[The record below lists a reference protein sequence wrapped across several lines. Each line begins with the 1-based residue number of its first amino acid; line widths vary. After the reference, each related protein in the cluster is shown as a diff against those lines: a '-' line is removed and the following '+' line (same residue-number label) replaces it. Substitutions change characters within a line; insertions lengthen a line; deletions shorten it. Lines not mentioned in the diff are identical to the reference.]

1 MISPQYLSNMF
12 NRNIRIIGMQVNG
25 LSHEDSLLQPPF
37 YGNCMNWVI
46 GHIVRSRGLM
56 LKTALGLSLSLTDEQ
71 LHTYDKDAITE
82 DGDHVLKLEQLLEG
96 LNEAQQ
102 LIEQA
107 FTSTPA
113 EKFTESF
120 GESGTLGEYVV
131 GFYFH
136 DTYHTGQTEQ
146 LRQLTG
152 VNDKVIG

>member
-1 MISPQYLSNMF
+1 MISPQYLVSMF
-12 NRNIRIIGMQVNG
+12 NRNTRIIGMQING
-25 LSHEDSLLQPPF
+25 LTHDDSLLQPPF

-46 GHIVRSRGLM
+46 GHIVRSRGTM
-56 LKTALGLSLSLTDEQ
+56 LKNAFGLSLTLTGEQ
-71 LHTYDKDAITE
+71 LQTYDKTAITE
-82 DGDHVLKLEQLLEG
+82 DGPHVLKLEQLLEG
-96 LNEAQQ
+96 LAETQQ

-107 FTSTPA
+107 LSSTPV

-120 GESGTLGEYVV
+120 GDSGTLGEYAV

>member
-1 MISPQYLSNMF
+1 MISPQYMVNMF
-12 NRNIRIIGMQVNG
+12 NRNVRIIGMQING
-25 LSHEDSLLQPPF
+25 FTHEDSLLQPPF

-46 GHIVRSRGLM
+46 GHIVRSRGSM
-56 LKTALGLSLSLTDEQ
+56 LKGGFDLSLSLTDEQ
-71 LHTYDKDAITE
+71 LHTYDKTAITE
-82 DGDHVLKLEQLLEG
+82 DGDHVLTLEQLLDG
-96 LNEAQQ
+96 LNQTQQ

-107 FTSTPA
+107 LTSTPV
-113 EKFTESF
+113 EKFTEPF

>member
-1 MISPQYLSNMF
+1 MISPQYLAGMF
-12 NRNIRIIGMQVNG
+12 NRNVRIIGMQING
-25 LSHEDSLLQPPF
+25 LSHDDSLLQPPF

-46 GHIVRSRGLM
+46 GHIVRSRGVM
-56 LKTALGLSLSLTDEQ
+56 LKGGFDLSISLSDDQ
-71 LHTYDKDAITE
+71 LHTYDKTAITE

-96 LNEAQQ
+96 LSETQQ

-107 FTSTPA
+107 MTATDP
-113 EKFTESF
+113 EKFTAPY
-120 GESGTLGEYVV
+120 GERGTLGEYVV